1 MTNALAIIDGD
12 RDARRNHEDTKI
24 HEEQKTFV
32 LFAVF
37 VSSWFRLAAINH
49 RHRQSAISH

>member
-12 RDARRNHEDTKI
+12 RDARRNHEDTQI